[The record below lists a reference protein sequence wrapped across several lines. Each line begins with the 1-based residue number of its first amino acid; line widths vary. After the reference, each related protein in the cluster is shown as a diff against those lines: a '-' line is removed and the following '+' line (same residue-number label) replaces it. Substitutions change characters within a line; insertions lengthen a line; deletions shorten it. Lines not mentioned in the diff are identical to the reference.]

1 MIQFIIN
8 QMKDF
13 YDYLDSVDV
22 TPNAFHV
29 LWCIANK
36 RRPKSVNAHTEL
48 RNLSNNKLITET
60 YIITEDGYRILKDA
74 EKLFGN
80 GSIIGST
87 VLISTDLSDNIT
99 KYLEL
104 FPKGKLPSGKSARV
118 NRKDIEKGFKWFFD
132 NYDYSWNT
140 ILTATAYYVD
150 TFEKQKFMYMRN
162 SQYFIGKT
170 NPDKTKNSE
179 LADYC
184 EIILN
189 GGHEEDADG
198 ISEKVV

>member
-1 MIQFIIN
+1 
-8 QMKDF
+8 MKDF
-13 YDYLDSVDV
+13 YDYLDLVDV

-60 YIITEDGYRILKDA
+60 YIITEDGYRVLKDA

-87 VLISTDLSDNIT
+87 VLVSTDLADNIT

-104 FPKGKLPSGKSARV
+104 FPRGKLPSGKSARV

-132 NYDYSWNT
+132 NYDYSWDT
-140 ILTATAYYVD
+140 ILKATAYYVD

-184 EIILN
+184 EIILS
-189 GGHEEDADG
+189 GGHEDESDG
-198 ISEKVV
+198 IAEKVV

>member
-1 MIQFIIN
+1 MR
-8 QMKDF
+8 DF
-13 YDYLDSVDV
+13 YDYLDNVDV

-60 YIITEDGYRILKDA
+60 YIITEDGYRVLKDA

-87 VLISTDLSDNIT
+87 VLLSTDLADNIT
-99 KYLEL
+99 KYLDL
-104 FPKGKLPSGKSARV
+104 FPRGKLPSGKSARA

-132 NYDYSWNT
+132 NYDYSWDT
-140 ILTATAYYVD
+140 ILKATAYYVD
-150 TFEKQKFMYMRN
+150 TYEKNKFMYMRN

-189 GGHEEDADG
+189 GGYEEDTNG

>member
-1 MIQFIIN
+1 MR
-8 QMKDF
+8 DF
-13 YDYLDSVDV
+13 YDYLDNVDV

-60 YIITEDGYRILKDA
+60 YIITDDGYKILQEA

-87 VLISTDLSDNIT
+87 VLVSSDLAENIT

-104 FPKGKLPSGKSARV
+104 FPRGKLPSGKSARV

-132 NYDYSWNT
+132 NYDYSWDT
-140 ILTATAYYVD
+140 ILKATAYYVD
-150 TFEKQKFMYMRN
+150 TYEKQKFMYMRN

-189 GGHEEDADG
+189 GGYEEDLNG

>member
-1 MIQFIIN
+1 
-8 QMKDF
+8 MKDF

-60 YIITEDGYRILKDA
+60 YIITEDGYRVLKDA

-87 VLISTDLSDNIT
+87 VLISTDLADNIT

-104 FPKGKLPSGKSARV
+104 FPRGKLPSGKSARV

-132 NYDYSWNT
+132 NYDYSWDT
-140 ILTATAYYVD
+140 ILKATAYYVD

-184 EIILN
+184 EIILS
-189 GGHEEDADG
+189 GGHEDESDG
-198 ISEKVV
+198 IAEKVV